1 MNNEEIVTRLNAVYE
16 ILREAGTNA
25 QRIQEST
32 QNPSQS
38 SLDANYDDISN
49 ARRDIYHL
57 IERLRN
63 LGQ

>member
-16 ILREAGTNA
+16 ILREAGIRA
-25 QRIQEST
+25 QSIQEST
-32 QNPSQS
+32 QNPSQW

>member
-1 MNNEEIVTRLNAVYE
+1 MNNDEIVTRLNAVYE
-16 ILREAGTNA
+16 ILRTAGNRA

-32 QNPSQS
+32 QNPVQS

-57 IERLRN
+57 IESLRN